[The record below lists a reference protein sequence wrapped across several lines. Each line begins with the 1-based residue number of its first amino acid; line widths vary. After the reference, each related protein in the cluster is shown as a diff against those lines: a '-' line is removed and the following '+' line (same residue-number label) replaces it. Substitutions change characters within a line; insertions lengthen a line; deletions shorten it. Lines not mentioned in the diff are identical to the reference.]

1 MDNSKEAVE
10 RATAL
15 DDLHRDVYKSK
26 MAPYWAIETNS
37 DHDEDQQVMDKRK
50 AVPFSWN
57 YEQDIKPL
65 LYRSAELIKMEN
77 SERRSLVLVNPG
89 LAPSRATVTTLYM
102 AYRLN
107 DPAEIMPPHRH
118 SPNAIRLGLT
128 GNQNFTGVEGENI
141 VFGPGDLVLTPH
153 DTWHNHGNEGA
164 EPAINLSVLDL
175 PLAEALNSLH
185 FEHNYTEEEEGV
197 IVSKRMQSERFHTN
211 YSEQVYGQGGF
222 LPRFVS
228 HERGTGNASPMYV
241 YRWEQMLELLELYKN
256 WDGDPYEGILI
267 EYVDPLRGRPIYNTM
282 TFFAQMLRPGE
293 RTLPLK
299 QNASILLA
307 PLEGSGY
314 SIIDGERFDWAPYD
328 TVAAPG
334 GHWCEHVNGS
344 QTDRAILFVASDEP
358 TLKTLGFYSKFGK
371 TDSGEIIRLDR

>member
-1 MDNSKEAVE
+1 M
-10 RATAL
+10 
-15 DDLHRDVYKSK
+15 
-26 MAPYWAIETNS
+26 
-37 DHDEDQQVMDKRK
+37 
-50 AVPFSWN
+50 
-57 YEQDIKPL
+57 
-65 LYRSAELIKMEN
+65 
-77 SERRSLVLVNPG
+77 
-89 LAPSRATVTTLYM
+89 
-102 AYRLN
+102 
-107 DPAEIMPPHRH
+107 
-118 SPNAIRLGLT
+118 
-128 GNQNFTGVEGENI
+128 
-141 VFGPGDLVLTPH
+141 
-153 DTWHNHGNEGA
+153 
-164 EPAINLSVLDL
+164 
-175 PLAEALNSLH
+175 
-185 FEHNYTEEEEGV
+185 
-197 IVSKRMQSERFHTN
+197 
-211 YSEQVYGQGGF
+211 
-222 LPRFVS
+222 
-228 HERGTGNASPMYV
+228 
-241 YRWEQMLELLELYKN
+241 
-256 WDGDPYEGILI
+256 DGDPYEGILI